1 MKCFSIFFL
10 VLSIIPA
17 SAAETRTWS
26 GRWNN
31 RKYGT
36 SGPLKCV
43 IQKDQPGRWSAV
55 FNGTFKGDPFEYRV
69 DFQARSSQDDEVLA
83 GKATISGHPY
93 EWNGTIS
100 NRQLKGSYK
109 SSNGN
114 NGTFIL
120 RETATRQA
128 PKTTLNNSNTTA
140 RNEPSPPRTVR
151 NGESFLFIGNSF
163 MANEGGVFNY
173 LAKAL
178 EVGAATRIRTDK
190 MINYGRPLSAMAKP
204 EVGRA
209 IASEKFDSVVIT
221 SGRLTTMR
229 KFVAEID
236 RAEKRTVVFM
246 TWEPRHP
253 GNAGTLQSYTA
264 ATKRSV
270 RDMRQLE
277 KETGATIVPAAVV
290 YHDLTT
296 QPPEGLPRVDYLWH
310 PANIHQNELGTMV
323 NAWMFYAVLT
333 GKSPVGVDFDM
344 SPFIVGDK
352 LRGAPELRLTPEL
365 RRILQE
371 RVWKVAKEWQSG
383 TTLVE

>member
-1 MKCFSIFFL
+1 MKCFSVFFL
-10 VLSIIPA
+10 ALSIIPA

-26 GRWNN
+26 GKWNN

-43 IQKDQPGRWSAV
+43 AQKDQPGRWSAV

-69 DFQARSSQDDEVLA
+69 DFQSKSSRDDEILA

-93 EWNGTIS
+93 EWNGAIS
-100 NRQLKGSYK
+100 DRQLTGSYK
-109 SSNGN
+109 STNGN
-114 NGTFIL
+114 NGTFTL
-120 RETATRQA
+120 RESATRQA
-128 PKTTLNNSNTTA
+128 PKTMPSNSDTTA
-140 RNEPSPPRTVR
+140 RNEPATSRTVR

-163 MANEGGVFNY
+163 MANEGGVSNY

-178 EVGAATRIRTDK
+178 EVGAKTRIRTEKIID
-190 MINYGRPLSAMAKP
+190 YGRPLSAMAKP

-209 IASEKFDSVVIT
+209 IASGEYDSVVIT
-221 SGRLTTMR
+221 SGQLKTMR

-236 RAEKRTVVFM
+236 KGATRTIVFM

-253 GNAGTLQSYTA
+253 GNRGTQQSYTD
-264 ATKRSV
+264 ATQRSV
-270 RDMRQLE
+270 RDMRRLE

-296 QPPEGLPRVDYLWH
+296 QPPKGMPRVDYLWR
-310 PANIHQNELGTMV
+310 PANIHQNELGTIV

-344 SPFIVGDK
+344 PPFIVGEK
-352 LRGAPELRLTPEL
+352 LREDPELRLTPEL
-365 RRILQE
+365 CRTLQE
-371 RVWKVAKEWQSG
+371 RVWKVAKEWQRG
-383 TTLVE
+383 TTHVE